1 MIFVQTFKSNEFV
14 GLLKNLLQEG
24 GAVFSADRAGRLK
37 IEVDLPGGD
46 PAEVKLSFTADPA
59 KRKNADSQALEDND
73 AAGGIIAENSR
84 VQVALGVVRE
94 MAETADPVLIYGE
107 HGTGKDLFAQAIHKF
122 SRRENLP
129 FVILPCGSLEKND
142 VKQQLKEYLTAVES
156 GTLLLD
162 GVHDLSTTAQRELFR
177 SLKGDNQFRIIATT
191 SADLEKVVA
200 DGKFLSDLLSL
211 LQGGYI
217 ELPPLRERSDDIEA
231 LASFCVQRYCQSH
244 NLETKSLSPELL
256 QVLQAYRWPGNVRE
270 LVNTIE
276 QLLITA
282 QRRQT
287 LFARDLPDHIRI
299 QTIKSSSALKKGL

>member
-14 GLLKNLLQEG
+14 GLLKNLLQDG
-24 GAVFSADRAGRLK
+24 GALFSADRAGQLK
-37 IEVDLPGGD
+37 IEVDLPGED
-46 PAEVKLSFTADPA
+46 PAEVKLSFTADPS
-59 KRKNADSQALEDND
+59 KRANVPSQMLDNAALE
-73 AAGGIIAENSR
+73 GIIAENSR

-107 HGTGKDLFAQAIHKF
+107 HGTGKDVFAQAIHKV
-122 SRRENLP
+122 SRRKNLP
-129 FVILPCGSLEKND
+129 FVILPCGSLGENG
-142 VKQQLKEYLTAVES
+142 VKQSVKEYLTAVES

-162 GVHDLSTTAQRELFR
+162 GVHDLSPLAQRELSCTLGRDNKFR
-177 SLKGDNQFRIIATT
+177 TVATT
-191 SADLEKVVA
+191 SVDLEKSVTA
-200 DGKFLSDLLSL
+200 EKFSGDLLSR

-217 ELPPLRERSDDIEA
+217 ELPPLRERSDDVEA
-231 LASFCVQRYCQSH
+231 LAAFCVQRYCRAH
-244 NLETKSLSPELL
+244 HLEPKSLSPELL

-276 QLLITA
+276 QLLIMA

-299 QTIKSSSALKKGL
+299 QTIKSASAFKKGL